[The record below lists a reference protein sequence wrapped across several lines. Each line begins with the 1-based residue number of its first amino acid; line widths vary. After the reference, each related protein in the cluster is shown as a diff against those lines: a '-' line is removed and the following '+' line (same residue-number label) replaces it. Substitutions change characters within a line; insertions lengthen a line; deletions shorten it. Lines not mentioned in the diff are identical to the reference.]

1 MPSALSAP
9 ELSFFSVGPISGA
22 SPVSSPK
29 EVEIKL
35 QLPSD
40 KSARLAGVPMLRG
53 ADGSKRSEKQVSVY
67 FDTKRMK
74 LKRHGLTLRVR
85 HVGDRFIQT
94 VKSEDGSLFDR
105 GEWETEIRDGR
116 PDLKRADGSAL
127 ERLGIRKL
135 RKKLRPVFETRVQR
149 TTYPLARRG
158 SDIALTIDRG
168 EIGAGKKSM
177 PLYEAELE
185 LKRGDRARLFGLARK
200 FARATS
206 AELAVKSKSQRG
218 YELLA
223 GDGAAAVKGHD
234 IEMTADMPAKAAF
247 QAIASACLRQVV
259 ANKPA
264 VLAGDPEGVH
274 QMRIGLRRL
283 RAALSLFSDILADAK
298 TGHIKAELKWVTNEL
313 GSAREFDVFLSKV
326 VAPLHKQHA
335 RLAGMRSL
343 SRDLAERREAAI
355 ARAAEAIASKRFRD
369 LTLDIATWLE
379 TGGWRQPR
387 NRQARERG
395 EAPIETVAG
404 AQLARRWKK
413 IRKRGRKLAELDS
426 EARHKLRIQAK
437 KLRYATEFYKA
448 VFTGKKTEKRRDAFL
463 AALKDMQDRFG
474 ELNDIVVH
482 EKLATGIARTMADR
496 SPRPARRAF
505 AAGLLTGHEEARFK
519 PVLAAAEHAFLA
531 FEKLRPYWR

>member
-9 ELSFFSVGPISGA
+9 DLRLFRRTAIRCT
-22 SPVSSPK
+22 PVSSPK
-29 EVEIKL
+29 ETEIKL
-35 QLPSD
+35 QLPSA
-40 KSARLAGVPMLRG
+40 KSARLAGVPMLRR
-53 ADGSKRSEKQVSVY
+53 AERSKRSERQVSVY
-67 FDTKRMK
+67 FDTKGLK

-85 HVGDRFIQT
+85 QVGDRYIQT
-94 VKSEDGSLFDR
+94 VKSEDASLFDR
-105 GEWETEIRDGR
+105 GEWETEIEDGR
-116 PDLKRADGSAL
+116 PDLARAGGSAL
-127 ERLGIRKL
+127 ERLGIKKL
-135 RKKLRPVFETRVQR
+135 RNKLRPVFETRVQR
-149 TTYPLARRG
+149 TTYPLAR

-168 EIGAGKKSM
+168 QIGAGKKSM

-185 LKRGDRARLFGLARK
+185 LKRGDRARLFGMARK

-234 IEMTADMPAKAAF
+234 IALTADMPAKAAF
-247 QAIASACLRQVV
+247 QSIASACLKQIV

-264 VLAGDPEGVH
+264 ILAGDPEAIH

-283 RAALSLFSDILADAK
+283 RAALSLFSDIVADAK
-298 TGHIKAELKWVTNEL
+298 AGHIKTELKWLTNEL

-326 VAPLHKQHA
+326 VAPLKKHHA
-335 RLAGMRSL
+335 RLPGMRGL
-343 SRDLAERREAAI
+343 SRDLADRRKAAA
-355 ARAAEAIASKRFRD
+355 ARAVEAVASKRFRD
-369 LTLDIATWLE
+369 LALDVAAWLE

-395 EAPIETVAG
+395 EAPVATVAA
-404 AQLARRWKK
+404 AQLSRRWKK
-413 IRKRGRKLAELDS
+413 LRKRGRQLAKLDA

-448 VFTGKKTEKRRDAFL
+448 VFTGKKMEKRRDVFL

-482 EKLATGIARTMADR
+482 EKLATEIATAMADR
-496 SPRPARRAF
+496 PPRPVGRAF

-519 PVLAAAEHAFLA
+519 PVLTAAEHAFRA
-531 FEKLRPYWR
+531 FEKLKPHWR

>member
-1 MPSALSAP
+1 
-9 ELSFFSVGPISGA
+9 
-22 SPVSSPK
+22 VSSPK
-29 EVEIKL
+29 ETEIKL
-35 QLPSD
+35 QLPSAA
-40 KSARLAGVPMLRG
+40 SARLAGVAMLRG
-53 ADGSKRSEKQVSVY
+53 TDGAKRSERQVSVY
-67 FDTKRMK
+67 FDTKRLK

-85 HVGDRFIQT
+85 QVGDRYIQT
-94 VKSEDGSLFDR
+94 VKSEDAGLFDR
-105 GEWETEIRDGR
+105 GEWETEIENSR
-116 PDLKRADGSAL
+116 PDLERAGGSAL
-127 ERLGIRKL
+127 ERLGIKKL

-149 TTYPLARRG
+149 TTYPLAR

-168 EIGAGKKSM
+168 EIGAGRKSM

-185 LKRGDRARLFGLARK
+185 LKRGDRGRLFGLARK

-234 IEMTADMPAKAAF
+234 IELTADMPAKAAF
-247 QAIASACLRQVV
+247 HAIASACLRQIV

-264 VLAGDPEGVH
+264 ILAGDPEAIH

-283 RAALSLFSDILADAK
+283 RAALSLFPDIVADAK
-298 TGHIKAELKWVTNEL
+298 TSHIKAELKWLTNEL

-326 VAPLHKQHA
+326 VAPLKKHHG
-335 RLAGMRSL
+335 RLAGMRGL
-343 SRDLAERREAAI
+343 SRDLADRREAAT
-355 ARAAEAIASKRFRD
+355 ARAAGAVASKRFRD
-369 LTLDIATWLE
+369 LALDVATWLE

-387 NRQARERG
+387 DRQAREHG
-395 EAPIETVAG
+395 EAPIAPVAS
-404 AQLARRWKK
+404 AQLSRRWKK
-413 IRKRGRKLAELDS
+413 LRKRGRQLAKLDAEG
-426 EARHKLRIQAK
+426 RHKLRIQAK
-437 KLRYATEFYKA
+437 KLRYATEFYRT
-448 VFTGKKTEKRRDAFL
+448 VFTGKKTEKRRDVFL

-496 SPRPARRAF
+496 PPRPVRRAF

-519 PVLAAAEHAFLA
+519 PVLTAAEHAFRA
-531 FEKLRPYWR
+531 FEKLKPYWR